1 MMKQDEI
8 FMHQALQMARMG
20 QYSARPNPLVGA
32 VLVQNGQI
40 VAKAFHAQAGKGHAE
55 KELFSQYEGAMEDA
69 TLYVTLEPCSHFGRT
84 PPCADEIIARK
95 IKRVVIATE
104 DPNPK
109 VNGKGI
115 QGLKDAGVDVSV
127 GVLRAEAISQNAGF
141 FLRMIENRPLVRAK
155 VAMSLDGKVA
165 MHSGES
171 QWITDVPAREAG
183 HLWRA
188 RSGALLT
195 SCETVI
201 KDDCQLTV
209 RHPALP
215 SLLPEQI
222 DFQPPLKVI
231 LDKTLQTPPSAKI
244 FKHTEV
250 LIAVSSA
257 VSEQKRK
264 HFLSQLPAFHQVKIV
279 EFPLESNH
287 IAFGAVLHYLA
298 ELEIND
304 VMIEAG
310 PKLLTGLLQ
319 AKQIDELLLYI
330 APSLMGV
337 NTLAMQSL
345 EFSSLSEVLRGD
357 FYDVKTVGKDIE
369 ARMLISD
376 WAKTNNPTI
385 KNTQEFVCSF
395 IP

>member
-8 FMHQALQMARMG
+8 FMHQALQMACMG

-32 VLVQNGQI
+32 VLVRNGHI
-40 VAKAFHAQAGKGHAE
+40 IAKAFHAQAGKGHAE
-55 KELFSQYEGAMEDA
+55 KELFSQYTGTMEDA

-84 PPCADEIIARK
+84 PPCVDEIIARG

-115 QGLKDAGVDVSV
+115 QRLKDAGIEVTV
-127 GVLRAEAISQNAGF
+127 GVQKAEAISQNAGF
-141 FLRMIENRPLVRAK
+141 FLRMLENRPFVRAK

-171 QWITDVPAREAG
+171 QWITDVPARESG

-195 SCETVI
+195 SCDTVI
-201 KDDCQLTV
+201 KDNCQLTV
-209 RHPALP
+209 RHPVLP
-215 SLLPEQI
+215 SLLPEKI

-231 LDKTLQTPPSAKI
+231 LDRTLKICASAKI
-244 FKHTEV
+244 LQHTEV
-250 LIAVSSA
+250 LLAVGHGLSA
-257 VSEQKRK
+257 QKK
-264 HFLSQLPAFHQVKIV
+264 QHFLSQLPAYHQVKIV
-279 EFPLESNH
+279 EFPLEDNH
-287 IAFGAVLHYLA
+287 IAFGAVLQYLA

-310 PKLLTGLLQ
+310 PTLLTGLLQ
-319 AKQIDELLLYI
+319 AKQIDELLVYI

-337 NTLAMQSL
+337 NTLAMQAL
-345 EFSSLSEVLRGD
+345 EFTNLSDVLRGD
-357 FYDVKTVGKDIE
+357 FSEVKTVGKDIE

-376 WAKTNNPTI
+376 WARANNAII